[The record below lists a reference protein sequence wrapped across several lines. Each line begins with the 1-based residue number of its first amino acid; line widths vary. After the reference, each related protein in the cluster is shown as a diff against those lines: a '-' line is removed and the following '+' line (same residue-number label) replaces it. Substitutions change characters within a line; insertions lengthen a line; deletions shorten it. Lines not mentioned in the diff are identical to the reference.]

1 MRGREWTTVTLLVL
15 LMLTVWLGFLFHQS
29 PRFAG
34 SPLGGV
40 LAVSGAS
47 LMLVP
52 LAAYWVAKRTPSI
65 KRRLSAW
72 MSMRTLLTVHIYTG
86 LIGAIL
92 VLLHTGHKFD
102 SPLGMALTAMVL
114 LVALSGF
121 VGRYL
126 MSHIGL
132 QLREKQ
138 ARLERLH
145 LVGRQHLVVSEERP
159 ERPVEPLDPIAI
171 AVAAIFPLAF
181 SMGMLFPIG
190 IRILARNSA
199 DLIPWAWAT
208 NGCFSVLGIFS
219 TRITALLFGF
229 SRAMLVGL
237 AVYTLVVAC
246 VFAYSRKASPSDTPS
261 HST

>member
-34 SPLGGV
+34 SPFGGV
-40 LAVSGAS
+40 LAVSGSS

-52 LAAYWVAKRTPSI
+52 LATYWVAKRAPRI

-72 MSMRTLLTVHIYTG
+72 MSMRTLLTVHIYTA
-86 LIGAIL
+86 LLGAIL

-132 QLREKQ
+132 KLREKQ
-138 ARLERLH
+138 ERLERLQ
-145 LVGRQHLVVSEERP
+145 LVFEGMGDDHAQQEAGDSSVRSTPRVWSLFGSPSLTGEMDSFASVSA
-159 ERPVEPLDPIAI
+159 VAGGIADLEYSI
-171 AVAAIFPLAF
+171 AVHTWFRKWFQKWLRFHRTITGVLCFLLALHV
-181 SMGMLFPIG
+181 GAG
-190 IRILARNSA
+190 IYY
-199 DLIPWAWAT
+199 
-208 NGCFSVLGIFS
+208 
-219 TRITALLFGF
+219 
-229 SRAMLVGL
+229 GL
-237 AVYTLVVAC
+237 
-246 VFAYSRKASPSDTPS
+246 R
-261 HST
+261 